1 LETFGEPRDF
11 VKNERY
17 AQARKD
23 ALAALDMGA
32 IDAPIVDIVAGFA
45 KLPHCFTLQC
55 CNGHFL
61 WEGQNDRHN
70 LDELPARD
78 PGMIRYRIAYLALCI
93 KKGKRGAN
101 FRERLAAIC
110 ETDRAYVQ
118 FGSPDW
124 FWQQY
129 PNSYALQ
136 VEPTRDMFL
145 DEALLEHAEALHVQS
160 IRDEVFQ
167 RVRKLLEQGGNS
179 IR

>member
-1 LETFGEPRDF
+1 METFSKAREF
-11 VKNERY
+11 VNQPNY
-17 AQARKD
+17 LLDRKK
-23 ALAALDMGA
+23 ALTGFRFGD
-32 IDAPIVDIVAGFA
+32 IDAPIRDIVRDFA

-167 RVRKLLEQGGNS
+167 RVRKLLEQGGDS